1 VASYDDKNDKPGN
14 AILLNGA
21 VGPAR
26 PTVER
31 GSVGGDFKSANREIG
46 APGEKL

>member
-21 VGPAR
+21 VGTAR

-31 GSVGGDFKSANREIG
+31 GSVGGDFKSAIRKNG
-46 APGEKL
+46 VLGEKL